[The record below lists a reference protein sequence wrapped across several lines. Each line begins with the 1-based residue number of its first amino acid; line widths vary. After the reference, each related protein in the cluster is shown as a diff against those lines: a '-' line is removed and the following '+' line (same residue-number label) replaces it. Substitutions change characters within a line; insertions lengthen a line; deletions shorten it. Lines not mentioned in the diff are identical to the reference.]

1 MFIKLIMVQSINGV
15 VNQKDYFKW
24 NSKEDLLFLK
34 QEVNSSDSLII
45 SRETYN
51 LNPKFYEKKPCLIL
65 NRETERIE
73 NNLFFSKYSADKV
86 KKFITS
92 HNFRN
97 TLLLGG
103 PTINTF
109 FINDDLID
117 EISITIE
124 PIVLNGDINIFDN
137 QKIKVLR
144 NFKIKD
150 FKKLNSNTL
159 LIKYSKK

>member
-1 MFIKLIMVQSINGV
+1 MVQSINGI
-15 VNQKDYFKW
+15 VNQKDYTKW
-24 NSKEDLLFLK
+24 NSREDLLYLK
-34 QEVNSSDSLII
+34 QEINNSDSLII

-65 NRETERIE
+65 NRKTERIE

-86 KKFITS
+86 KNFITS
-92 HNFRN
+92 NNFRK

-124 PIVLNGDINIFDN
+124 PIILNGDINIFEN

-144 NFKIKD
+144 KFKLKD

-159 LIKYSKK
+159 LIMYSKK